1 MRTEAMF
8 HYPKQYEKRRKDTY
22 YEIEQKILVLVLAL
36 AMVMGLATTA
46 FAEESGGTT
55 TEPGSIT
62 IKNALGGETY
72 NAYQIL
78 YLESYNAEKNI
89 YAYKANPAWE
99 EWLKNQKDYVSVDAQ
114 GYVTWV
120 KNANAADFAKA
131 AKGQLSGKT
140 ADGKVTPTANGSAT
154 ISNLKLGYY
163 LVDSTVGA
171 LCELNTTK
179 PGVEITDKN
188 KIPTIEKKV
197 QEDSDEKWGDVNDA
211 DIGQTVKFKS
221 TISATPGARKY
232 VVHDK
237 MDSKL
242 KFGGV
247 TSITAGDATLTA
259 GNDYTVVTYG
269 LNDDCTFHIVFT
281 ETYLNSITADT
292 DIVINYTAKLTS
304 DAVANTGYVND
315 TWLGYGD
322 NQHTEHDKTTTY
334 TWKLPIYKYHMVGET
349 KTALAGAKFILYKGS
364 GESKVYAQ
372 VTQGKLT
379 GWTKTKTDATKL
391 VSDAKGEIAVEG
403 LDADTYYLEE
413 TKAPDGYNKLAGPVK
428 VEISHDVTDAGAH
441 MTHTLKQDT
450 TNVEKVGIENKSGTE
465 LPSTGGIGTTIFYVL
480 GSILVIGAV
489 VLLITKK
496 RMSADA

>member
-1 MRTEAMF
+1 M
-8 HYPKQYEKRRKDTY
+8 KLSRK
-22 YEIEQKILVLVLAL
+22 IFSLVLAL

-46 FAEESGGTT
+46 FAVGAEETT
-55 TEPGSIT
+55 TKPGSIT
-62 IKNALGGETY
+62 ITNALGGETY

-78 YLESYNAEKNI
+78 YLESYDAEKKI
-89 YAYKANPAWE
+89 YAYKANSAWE
-99 EWLKNQKDYVSVDAQ
+99 EWLRTQTTYVSFDSQ

-120 KNANAADFAKA
+120 EGASAADFAKA

-140 ADGKVTPTANGSAT
+140 VAGSVTPTADGSAT
-154 ISNLKLGYY
+154 ISNLELGYY

-188 KIPTIEKKV
+188 QTPTIEKKV

-211 DIGQTVKFKS
+211 DIGQIVNFKS
-221 TISATPGARKY
+221 TVSAKPGAQNY

-242 KFGGV
+242 EFVSV
-247 TSITAGDATLTA
+247 TSITAGSKTLTEGA
-259 GNDYTVVTYG
+259 GNDYTVVTSG

-304 DAVANTGYVND
+304 DAVAGTGYVNE
-315 TWLGYGD
+315 TWLDYGD
-322 NQHTEHDKTTTY
+322 KQHTEHDTTTTY
-334 TWKLPIYKYHMVGET
+334 TWKLPIYKYHKDGET
-349 KTALAGAKFILYKGS
+349 ETPKALAGAEFILYKGS
-364 GESKVYAQ
+364 EENRVYAQ
-372 VTQGKLT
+372 VNNGKLT
-379 GWTKTKTDATKL
+379 GWTETKTKATTL
-391 VSDAKGEIAVEG
+391 VSGDDGMIAVKG

-413 TKAPDGYNKLAGPVK
+413 TKAPGGYNKLADPVK
-428 VEISHDVTDAGAH
+428 VEISHSVTDEGAH
-441 MTHTLKQDT
+441 MTHTLKQDAT
-450 TNVEKVGIENKSGTE
+450 DVEQVEIENKSGLE

-489 VLLITKK
+489 VLLIAKK